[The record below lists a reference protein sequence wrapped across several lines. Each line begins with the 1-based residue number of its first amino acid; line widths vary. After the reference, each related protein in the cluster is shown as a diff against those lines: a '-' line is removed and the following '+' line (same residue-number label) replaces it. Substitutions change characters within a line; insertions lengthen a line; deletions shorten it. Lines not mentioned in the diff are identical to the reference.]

1 MYLWPLGMRK
11 GLRQFVIHTRHLY
24 GYRLELACLEMEK
37 QNNSHFFCCP
47 KWWPNTCFPGKGFRS
62 RSKYIALFDLVRGRQ
77 RQFFTNF
84 AATQSASWAA
94 APLHQQCLSILFWYS
109 WVLFNASFDHT
120 VRTWLSHSSSLA
132 PGFINQSLAVL
143 QLDDSTWYP
152 DTGASAHMTSNPGN
166 LLSSS
171 PYHGND
177 QISVGNGSLLP
188 ITAVGISILH
198 TLSTQFPWNNVL
210 LPLRKI
216 YWLYCSVR
224 RFCLDNDCVIEF
236 SPFGFC
242 VKDRRTRQ
250 SLFKC
255 NNPGLL
261 YPFFPT
267 DASVEDPFPLLFYTR
282 FGSSPLV
289 D

>member
-109 WVLFNASFDHT
+109 WVLFNASGVMSLITLF
-120 VRTWLSHSSSLA
+120 VPGSVILLRLPLVSS
-132 PGFINQSLAVL
+132 IN
-143 QLDDSTWYP
+143 P
-152 DTGASAHMTSNPGN
+152 
-166 LLSSS
+166 LLSSNFLIL
-171 PYHGND
+171 PGILTQVPRHTWRP
-177 QISVGNGSLLP
+177 IRVIFSLLLL
-188 ITAVGISILH
+188 IMAMIKL
-198 TLSTQFPWNNVL
+198 VL
-210 LPLRKI
+210 EMAL
-216 YWLYCSVR
+216 
-224 RFCLDNDCVIEF
+224 FCL
-236 SPFGFC
+236 
-242 VKDRRTRQ
+242 
-250 SLFKC
+250 SL
-255 NNPGLL
+255 LL
-261 YPFFPT
+261 
-267 DASVEDPFPLLFYTR
+267 ASRSFTHL
-282 FGSSPLV
+282 
-289 D
+289 